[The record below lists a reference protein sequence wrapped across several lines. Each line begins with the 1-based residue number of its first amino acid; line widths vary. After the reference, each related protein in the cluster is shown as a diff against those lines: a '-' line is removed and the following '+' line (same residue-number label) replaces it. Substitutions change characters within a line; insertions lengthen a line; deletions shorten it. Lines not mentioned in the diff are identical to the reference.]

1 LRLRLAA
8 LASAA
13 TVLAAPAA
21 ASAATLRLDPA
32 KPCFGTGDRL
42 NFVGTGFTPGGIVD
56 FSRDGARLHADPP
69 IRADASGTV
78 NAGLTVLKR
87 HGRKVRTY
95 TARDRSDRRNRASIR
110 VTVSE
115 ATVAIR
121 PTTGRPA
128 RVRRI
133 AAVGFTTGRT
143 LWAHVVRISSGRA
156 LRNVRLG
163 RLRGACHRL
172 RTRRRLFGGDPPTG
186 RYLIQFDTRRTYR
199 RNVRQRDR
207 YRITV
212 PRG

>member
-1 LRLRLAA
+1 LKLRLAA
-8 LASAA
+8 FAAAA
-13 TVLAAPAA
+13 TVLAVPAA

-42 NFVGTGFTPGGIVD
+42 NFVGTGFTPGAIVD
-56 FSRDGARLHADPP
+56 FTRDGDRLRADPP

-78 NAGLTVLKR
+78 NAGLTVRKR

-95 TARDRSDRRNRASIR
+95 AARDRSKPRNRASVR

-128 RVRRI
+128 RIRRI

-143 LWAHVVRISSGRA
+143 LWAHVVRIPSGRV

-172 RTRRRLFGGDPPTG
+172 TTRRRLFGGNPPTG

-199 RNVRQRDR
+199 RNVRQRDH
-207 YRITV
+207 YTFTV